1 MGGYKMIRVG
11 VLTSSRADFG
21 IYLPLLKALQ
31 KEEAFHL
38 ELIVFG
44 THLSKFHGYTV
55 EQIER
60 EGFKIAK
67 RIESLLLGDTPSA
80 IASAYGLTALKFAE
94 YWQEN
99 EQSFDVVF
107 ALGDRFEMAAA
118 VAASI
123 PFGIKIA
130 HLHGGETTLGA
141 IDNIYRHS
149 ISLASLLHF
158 VGAESFAKRLKQLL
172 DDEKASIYN
181 VGSLSLENLKN
192 IDFLSVEAFKNKW
205 QIDLNIKTILVT
217 VHPETVAYQKNLA
230 YCEETIKALEQL
242 ANEFQIVITMPNADT
257 AGMVFREA
265 FETLAKKQQ
274 SIKIIENFGTQ
285 SYFTCMKY
293 AKLMVGNTSSGIVEA
308 ASFQKYVLNL
318 GDRQKD
324 RLCGENVIHVPFN
337 HDLIVKNTLEYA
349 TKEYNGENIYFKS
362 NPSEIIIQILK
373 KEYASIS

>member
-149 ISLASLLHF
+149 ISLASQLHF
-158 VGAESFAKRLKQLL
+158 VSAEPFAKRLNQLL

-205 QIDLNIKTILVT
+205 QIDLNLKTILVT

>member
-1 MGGYKMIRVG
+1 MGRFNMIRVG

-31 KEEAFHL
+31 NDEKFHL

-55 EQIER
+55 EQIEN
-60 EGFKIAK
+60 EGFNIAK
-67 RIESLLLGDTPSA
+67 RVESLLLGDTPSA

-99 EQSFDVVF
+99 EQNFDMVF

-130 HLHGGETTLGA
+130 HLYGGETTLGA

-149 ISLASLLHF
+149 ISLASKIHF
-158 VGAESFAKRLKQLL
+158 VGTESFAKRLNQLL

-192 IDFLSVEAFKNKW
+192 IDFLTLEEFENKW
-205 QIDLNIKTILVT
+205 KIDLNIKTILVT
-217 VHPETVAYQKNLA
+217 VHPETVAYQKNLV
-230 YCEETIKALEQL
+230 YCEETIKALDQL
-242 ANEFQIVITMPNADT
+242 ADDFQIVITMPNADT
-257 AGMVFREA
+257 AGMVFRKA
-265 FETLAKKQQ
+265 FEALAQKKKI
-274 SIKIIENFGTQ
+274 IKIIENFGTQ

-308 ASFQKYVLNL
+308 ASFEKYVLNL
-318 GDRQKD
+318 GERQKD
-324 RLCGENVIHVPFN
+324 RLCSENVIHVPFN
-337 HDLIVKNTLEYA
+337 QDLIVKNALQYA
-349 TKEYNGENIYFKS
+349 AKVYNGENVYFKS
-362 NPSEIIIQILK
+362 NPSETIIQILK